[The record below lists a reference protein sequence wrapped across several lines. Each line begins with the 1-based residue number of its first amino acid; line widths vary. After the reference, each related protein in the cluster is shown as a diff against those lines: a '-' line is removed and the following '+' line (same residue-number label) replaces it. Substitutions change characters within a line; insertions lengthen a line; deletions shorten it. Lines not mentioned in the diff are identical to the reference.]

1 MLARRR
7 AGAVIA
13 VFERFTDRARRVVVL
28 AQEEARML
36 NHNYIG
42 TEHILLGL
50 IHEGE
55 GVAARALESLGV
67 SLQTVRL
74 QVEEIIGQGQQAPS
88 GHIPLTPRAKKV
100 TELAGREA
108 EDLGHNYIGTE
119 HLLLGLIREGDGVA
133 AKVLARLGVDLAAA
147 RLQVTGLLHGRAGSV
162 LLSQRPRRGRRERDR
177 LFDDALARIDA
188 LDRQLATIERW
199 IGMRPDLGDIDQQ
212 IVQVRRDKEAAI
224 DTQHFETAATLRD
237 QEKELLEARAR
248 REKEW
253 TADTAGH
260 LSVAAEFSRVHAEL
274 KRLRAVLREH
284 GIEPGDGPA
293 QGPAA

>member
-1 MLARRR
+1 
-7 AGAVIA
+7 VIA

-42 TEHILLGL
+42 TEHLLLGL
-50 IHEGE
+50 VHEGE
-55 GVAARALESLGV
+55 GVAAKALESLGV
-67 SLQTVRL
+67 GLETVRL
-74 QVEEIIGQGQQAPS
+74 QVEEIIGHGQQAPS
-88 GHIPLTPRAKKV
+88 GHIPFTPRVKKV
-100 TELAGREA
+100 LELANREA

-133 AKVLARLGVDLAAA
+133 AQVLARLGVDLAAA
-147 RLQVTGLLHGRAGSV
+147 RRQVVGLLHGRAGSS

-177 LFDDALARIDA
+177 VFDDALVRIDA
-188 LDRQLATIERW
+188 LDRQLAAIERW
-199 IGMRPDLGDIDQQ
+199 VGMRPDLGDLDQQ
-212 IVQVRRDKEAAI
+212 ISQVRRDKEAAI
-224 DTQHFETAATLRD
+224 DAQDFETAAALRD
-237 QEKELLEARAR
+237 QEKELLAARAS

-260 LSVAAEFSRVHAEL
+260 LSVAAEFSRVQAEL
-274 KRLRAVLREH
+274 ERLRGVLREH
-284 GIEPGDGPA
+284 GIDPGDGPA

>member
-55 GVAARALESLGV
+55 GVAARALESLGI
-67 SLQTVRL
+67 SLETVRL

-88 GHIPLTPRAKKV
+88 GHIPFTPRAKKV
-100 TELAGREA
+100 IELAGREA

-133 AKVLARLGVDLAAA
+133 AHVLARLGVDLAAA

-188 LDRQLATIERW
+188 LDRQLAAIERW
-199 IGMRPDLGDIDQQ
+199 IGMRPDLGDIDHQ

-224 DTQHFETAATLRD
+224 DTQRFETAAALRD

-260 LSVAAEFSRVHAEL
+260 LSVAAEFSRVRAEL
-274 KRLRAVLREH
+274 ERLWAVLREQ

-293 QGPAA
+293 QGPGA